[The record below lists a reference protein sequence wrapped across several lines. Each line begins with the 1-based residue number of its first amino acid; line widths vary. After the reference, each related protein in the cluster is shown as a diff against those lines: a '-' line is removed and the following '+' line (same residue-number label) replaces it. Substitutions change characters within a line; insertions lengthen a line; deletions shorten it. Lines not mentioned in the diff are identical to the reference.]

1 MIMSMISVEMF
12 IVKIWLSM
20 KAPLKVLEFPVLHRC
35 IRYNELFLQMVIFS
49 CFGDDVVEP
58 HWQRLVCWT
67 LAGVKLCYAGGFGY
81 HANGLAGWSRR
92 TRVVV
97 ATPRK
102 DHKGSWQDV
111 SSIVNWKRLNEKE
124 FFLIDH
130 EAIWSKA
137 SQTNWKTASKTP
149 YAEWLEIEV

>member
-1 MIMSMISVEMF
+1 
-12 IVKIWLSM
+12 
-20 KAPLKVLEFPVLHRC
+20 
-35 IRYNELFLQMVIFS
+35 
-49 CFGDDVVEP
+49 
-58 HWQRLVCWT
+58 
-67 LAGVKLCYAGGFGY
+67 VKLCYAGGFGY

-137 SQTNWKTASKTP
+137 SQTN
-149 YAEWLEIEV
+149 

>member
-1 MIMSMISVEMF
+1 
-12 IVKIWLSM
+12 
-20 KAPLKVLEFPVLHRC
+20 
-35 IRYNELFLQMVIFS
+35 MVIFS

-58 HWQRLVCWT
+58 RRQWLVCWT

-102 DHKGSWQDV
+102 DHNGSWQDV
-111 SSIVNWKRLNEKE
+111 SSIVTWKCLNEKK

-130 EAIWSKA
+130 ETIWSKA
-137 SQTNWKTASKTP
+137 SQTN
-149 YAEWLEIEV
+149 